1 MEHDRRWNGSAEARS
16 ADHGGP
22 ERQIAL
28 FGEAGFTTEPR
39 AEERGSKS
47 LTNEERFQL
56 LENPEVYDE
65 FVRLAR
71 EADVRA
77 GGRP

>member
-1 MEHDRRWNGSAEARS
+1 MEHDLRRHGSA
-16 ADHGGP
+16 GP

-28 FGEAGFTTEPR
+28 FGEAGFTTESR
-39 AEERGSKS
+39 AEERGSKP